1 MKPLDSGEGIGTP
14 LVPPSRFIAAALP
27 HLPDY
32 RSSGAFPLYII
43 MYVDYTIYYNI
54 FYALLLYHNILILS
68 SIFSKI
74 KSIDKSK

>member
-43 MYVDYTIYYNI
+43 IYVDYTIYYNI
-54 FYALLLYHNILILS
+54 SYSIISQYFNIVKY
-68 SIFSKI
+68 FFKI
-74 KSIDKSK
+74 KYVDKSKQT